1 VLQGSWAEKRGRMS
15 KSNEYRRVAASMAER
30 YGVDPE
36 LYVRLIERESG
47 FDPNAR
53 GAAGEVGLSQVMAE
67 TGIDPGYGVRPIED
81 RLDPVESLRFGAEY
95 LGGLIRHYEGDV
107 SKALMAYN
115 GGGGNVDAGTV
126 SSGARRYAA
135 ELLGGKQLKS
145 GSPAPA
151 SSSSSAPA
159 SLDSKTM
166 VRNATAFSKGLASL
180 FGGSKLPSPRSSVPS
195 GRFRRSG
202 RMSPLSGVGIPGLGN
217 IKRYS
222 TPGGIESLKRGKS

>member
-1 VLQGSWAEKRGRMS
+1 MS

-36 LYVRLIERESG
+36 LYVRLVERESG

-53 GAAGEVGLSQVMAE
+53 GAAGEVGLTQIMAK
-67 TGIDPGYGVRPIED
+67 TGIDPGYGVKPIED
-81 RLDPVESLRFGAEY
+81 RLDPEDNLRFGAEY
-95 LGGLIRHYEGDV
+95 LGGLIRHYDGDV

-115 GGGGNVDAGTV
+115 GGGGNVDKGTV
-126 SSGARRYAA
+126 SSGAKKYAT

-151 SSSSSAPA
+151 SSGSSAPA

-166 VRNATAFSKGLASL
+166 VRNAAAFNKGLASL
-180 FGGSKLPSPRSSVPS
+180 FGGSKLRGAAPKAPT
-195 GRFRRSG
+195 GRYRTSG

-222 TPGGIESLKRGKS
+222 TPGGIESLYRRKS

>member
-1 VLQGSWAEKRGRMS
+1 VLQGPWAEKRGRMS

-36 LYVRLIERESG
+36 LYVRLVERESG

-53 GAAGEVGLSQVMAE
+53 GAAGEVGLTQIMAK
-67 TGIDPGYGVRPIED
+67 TGIDPGYGVKPIED
-81 RLDPVESLRFGAEY
+81 RLDPEDNLRFGAEY
-95 LGGLIRHYEGDV
+95 LGGLIRHYDGDV

-115 GGGGNVDAGTV
+115 GGGGNVDKGTV
-126 SSGARRYAA
+126 SSGAKKYAT

-151 SSSSSAPA
+151 S
-159 SLDSKTM
+159 LDSKTM
-166 VRNATAFSKGLASL
+166 VRNATAFNKGLASL
-180 FGGSKLPSPRSSVPS
+180 FGGSKLRGAAPKAPT
-195 GRFRRSG
+195 GRYRTSG

-222 TPGGIESLKRGKS
+222 TPGGIESLYRRKS

>member
-1 VLQGSWAEKRGRMS
+1 MS

-36 LYVRLIERESG
+36 LYVRLVERESG

-53 GAAGEVGLSQVMAE
+53 GAAGEVGLTQIMAK
-67 TGIDPGYGVRPIED
+67 TGIDPGYGVKPIED
-81 RLDPVESLRFGAEY
+81 RLDPEDNLRFGAEY
-95 LGGLIRHYEGDV
+95 LGGLIRHYDGDV

-115 GGGGNVDAGTV
+115 GGGGNVDKGTV
-126 SSGARRYAA
+126 SGDAKKYAT

-151 SSSSSAPA
+151 SSGSPAPA

-166 VRNATAFSKGLASL
+166 VRNAAAFNKGLASL
-180 FGGSKLPSPRSSVPS
+180 FGGSKLRGAAPKAPT
-195 GRFRRSG
+195 GRYRTSG

-217 IKRYS
+217 IKKYS
-222 TPGGIESLKRGKS
+222 TPGGIESLYRRKS

>member
-1 VLQGSWAEKRGRMS
+1 MS

-36 LYVRLIERESG
+36 LYVRLVERESG

-53 GAAGEVGLSQVMAE
+53 GAAGEIGLTQIMAA
-67 TGIDPGYGVRPIED
+67 TGLDPGYGVKPIED
-81 RLDPVESLRFGAEY
+81 RLDPIDNLRFGAEY
-95 LGGLIRHYEGDV
+95 LGKMTKHYDGDV

-115 GGGGNVDAGTV
+115 GGGGNVDEGTV
-126 SSGARRYAA
+126 SSGAKKYAT

-145 GSPAPA
+145 
-151 SSSSSAPA
+151 PA

-166 VRNATAFSKGLASL
+166 VRNATAFNKGLASL
-180 FGGSKLPSPRSSVPS
+180 FGGSKLRGVDPKAPT
-195 GRFRRSG
+195 GRYRTSG
-202 RMSPLSGVGIPGLGN
+202 RMSPLSGVGIPGLGD

-222 TPGGIESLKRGKS
+222 TPGGIESLNRRKS